1 MPKVL
6 IAPAP
11 LDGVEAPFKNLLLQ
25 SGFELVYPHVGR
37 QLVESELNRF
47 LDGCVAALAGSEP
60 YTRAIL
66 EAHPQLRVIARV
78 GVGYDA
84 VDLNAAT
91 ERGVVVTIAP
101 GTNQE
106 AVAEHTMMLILACAR
121 TLITQHNR
129 IVAGGWPRNA
139 NVPVRGQTL
148 GIVGLGRIGQ
158 AVALRGLAFGM
169 KVLAYETAP
178 DRGFV
183 EQHGIQLVSFETV
196 VRQADFLSL
205 HAPLTAQTRHMM
217 NAQTLGLMKPTAYLI
232 NTARGGLVCEKDLA
246 EALQQRRIAGAGL
259 DVFEEEPPSP
269 DNPLLRLDNVILTA
283 HTAGVDWKSRDDM
296 ALSAAE
302 AIIALSHGGW
312 PSEKIVNPEARPRF
326 RWP

>member
-232 NTARGGLVCEKDLA
+232 NT
-246 EALQQRRIAGAGL
+246 
-259 DVFEEEPPSP
+259 
-269 DNPLLRLDNVILTA
+269 
-283 HTAGVDWKSRDDM
+283 
-296 ALSAAE
+296 
-302 AIIALSHGGW
+302 
-312 PSEKIVNPEARPRF
+312 
-326 RWP
+326 